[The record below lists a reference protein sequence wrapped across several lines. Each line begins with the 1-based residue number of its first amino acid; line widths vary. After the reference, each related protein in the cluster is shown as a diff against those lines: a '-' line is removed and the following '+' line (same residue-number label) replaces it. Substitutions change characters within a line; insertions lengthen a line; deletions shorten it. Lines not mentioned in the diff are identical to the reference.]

1 MPLPQINERLKE
13 VPAQALRAVFAGI
26 GQVLLVADKIRSR
39 AVEQVSGATAL
50 TTPPREAPAT
60 EPAAKPAPE
69 PAAGPTAK
77 PTTEP
82 TEAAGKPTTGPAG
95 KPTTGPAEPGSAR
108 WRALDKTGNVR
119 LIAQSDEA
127 AAPSAP
133 QTPDVAAPAAKAP
146 PADEAPADA
155 ADAPVDLAPADAGLA
170 DEAPADEALAGVAL
184 ADEALAEV
192 APLEVAPAP
201 ADEFPAASLPAATD
215 VQPAAAAAPAA
226 PEAPAAAE
234 PGGLPLSNYDA
245 LSIASLR
252 ARLRVLSA
260 AQVTTLLEYETVT
273 QGRPAVITMFERR
286 LAKLAQEDG

>member
-1 MPLPQINERLKE
+1 MPLPQINERIKE

-39 AVEQVSGATAL
+39 AAEQVAGAAAVTA
-50 TTPPREAPAT
+50 PPREAPAT
-60 EPAAKPAPE
+60 EPAAQPAPE

-77 PTTEP
+77 PTPE
-82 TEAAGKPTTGPAG
+82 
-95 KPTTGPAEPGSAR
+95 PAEPGSAR

-127 AAPSAP
+127 AAPSSP

-155 ADAPVDLAPADAGLA
+155 APADDAPAD
-170 DEAPADEALAGVAL
+170 DAPADVAL

-192 APLEVAPAP
+192 AALEVAPAP
-201 ADEFPAASLPAATD
+201 ADEGLAPSLPEATD
-215 VQPAAAAAPAA
+215 VQPAPAAAPAPPDA
-226 PEAPAAAE
+226 RAAAE

-245 LSIASLR
+245 LTIASLR

-260 AQVTTLLEYETVT
+260 AQVTTLLEYERVT

-286 LAKLAQEDG
+286 LAKLAQEDS